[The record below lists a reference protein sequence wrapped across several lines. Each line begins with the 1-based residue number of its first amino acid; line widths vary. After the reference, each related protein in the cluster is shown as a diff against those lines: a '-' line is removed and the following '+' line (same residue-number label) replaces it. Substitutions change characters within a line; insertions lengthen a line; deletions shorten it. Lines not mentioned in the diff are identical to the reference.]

1 MVNWSTLFFLVSKK
15 IRKKEQLNEEKDLS
29 WIKMHQPRVWE
40 FTRSRVRMYGWRFM
54 AMGDREK
61 ETGFHWIWKV
71 TGSCWLQQ
79 SAVSEGAV
87 GGTQGGEEETS
98 ASYSFKKFHWE
109 GRERQREIAR
119 ERNSEVRSENCDSF
133 VKAGKA
139 RICCQDEGRVRRER
153 GASDIWDD
161 TKEKPWR
168 RWRGCKQRIPGSQ
181 VRGRAS
187 PGDEQLRYV
196 LQKRLECSCM
206 DTYDRT

>member
-1 MVNWSTLFFLVSKK
+1 MESN
-15 IRKKEQLNEEKDLS
+15 
-29 WIKMHQPRVWE
+29 RVLL
-40 FTRSRVRMYGWRFM
+40 TS
-54 AMGDREK
+54 A
-61 ETGFHWIWKV
+61 
-71 TGSCWLQQ
+71 

-87 GGTQGGEEETS
+87 GGWHPRRGEEETS

-119 ERNSEVRSENCDSF
+119 EKLRSPDPENCDSF

-139 RICCQDEGRVRRER
+139 RICCQDEGRVRRKGELP
-153 GASDIWDD
+153 DIWDD

-187 PGDEQLRYV
+187 PGAEHLRCV

-206 DTYDRT
+206 DTYDPNIGTRVSGECGR